1 MGVLWLNFRCLLL
14 EAELECKIMWRNLS
28 VYLLNDSTILY
39 MFNFVDIIFDME
51 SLSVVLSMSHCLHRK
66 NFLIGCQEIRNKVN
80 TVAIQ
85 EKNHHTHTPKDWLN
99 TLSEN

>member
-1 MGVLWLNFRCLLL
+1 MNSSGKKFVKANMGVLWLNFRCLLL
-14 EAELECKIMWRNLS
+14 EAQLECKIMWRNLS

-66 NFLIGCQEIRNKVN
+66 RF
-80 TVAIQ
+80 
-85 EKNHHTHTPKDWLN
+85 DWVPR
-99 TLSEN
+99 SQK